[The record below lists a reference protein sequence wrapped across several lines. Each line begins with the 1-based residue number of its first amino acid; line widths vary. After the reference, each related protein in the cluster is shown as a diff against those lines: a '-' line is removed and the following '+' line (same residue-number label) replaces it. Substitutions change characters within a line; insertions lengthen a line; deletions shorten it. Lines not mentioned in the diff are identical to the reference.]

1 MAGRYIV
8 LCFYGSA
15 AQPRARAAIDAML
28 RHRNLFD
35 DQRFCFF
42 GISIDPADET
52 ERRVQDSLPG
62 VRFLWDFD
70 TAVSRKYGALPQEAS
85 AKGPIAYRLLWL
97 IVDPTLHVL
106 AAFPFSTVD
115 DNHETIFAYLG
126 RLPAPENFA
135 GFEIPAPILIL
146 PNVFELELCQQLI
159 GLYDADG
166 GRETGVM
173 RNDLAVVD
181 ASIKRRKDY
190 KIIDQDVIQGIQR
203 RIMRRV
209 AAEIEKLFFMKTH
222 YMERYIVGCYA
233 AEDAGHFKPHRD
245 NTSSA
250 TAHRRFAISINLNSD
265 FDGGELRFPEYSQRG
280 YKAPTGWAVVFPC
293 GILHRVMTVMRGRRY
308 AFLPFLYDDE
318 GAKILAAATSRQ

>member
-8 LCFYGSA
+8 MCFFGSA

-35 DQRFCFF
+35 DQRCCFF
-42 GISIDPADET
+42 GISIDPADKT

-70 TAVSRKYGALPQEAS
+70 TSRKYGALPREAS
-85 AKGPIAYRLLWL
+85 TKGPIGYRPIWV

-106 AAFPFSTVD
+106 ATFPFSTVD
-115 DNHETIFAYLG
+115 DNHDTIFAYLS

-135 GFEIPAPILIL
+135 GFEIPAPVLIL
-146 PNVFELELCQQLI
+146 PNAFELELCQQLI

-166 GRETGVM
+166 GQETGVV
-173 RNDLAVVD
+173 RNDGRAVVD
-181 ASIKRRKDY
+181 ASMKRRKDY
-190 KIIDQDVIQGIQR
+190 TIIEQDMIQGIQR
-203 RIMRRV
+203 RVMRRV
-209 AAEIEKLFFMKTH
+209 VPEIEKLFFMKTR
-222 YMERYIVGCYA
+222 YMDRYIVGCYA
-233 AEDAGHFKPHRD
+233 AEDAGHFEPHRD
-245 NTSSA
+245 NTSSN

-265 FDGGELRFPEYSQRG
+265 FDGGELRFPEYSRRG
-280 YKAPTGWAVVFPC
+280 FKAPTGWAVVFPC
-293 GILHRVMTVMRGRRY
+293 AILHRVMTVTRGRRY
-308 AFLPFLYDDE
+308 AFLSFVYDDE